1 MEPKNHPSRK
11 EGDLSKPPLLRS
23 MLIFQGCRDNDP
35 RQSLFSVL
43 LASQERTEKLL
54 EKIQTGEGI
63 GACTFQSAP
72 YWYINLYHLH
82 NMMDVYVHY
91 ILYTTYFRIHRYNI
105 YIYIDQI
112 HYSID
117 LKEPFD

>member
-1 MEPKNHPSRK
+1 M
-11 EGDLSKPPLLRS
+11 
-23 MLIFQGCRDNDP
+23 MI
-35 RQSLFSVL
+35 
-43 LASQERTEKLL
+43 LAPQERTEKLL

-72 YWYINLYHLH
+72 YWHIINLYHLYTIWW
-82 NMMDVYVHY
+82 MYMY
-91 ILYTTYFRIHRYNI
+91 IICILHIYYYYYT

-112 HYSID
+112 HYSIG